1 MFNTKT
7 GPTDPL
13 QQIVPDELVK
23 EAFEGTNF
31 GGTAHREIMS
41 QGLLK
46 SACGFAEGFTAE
58 RILVELGLLKIGA
71 NQKRI
76 LTRSGKD
83 YLFEAFVNK

>member
-13 QQIVPDELVK
+13 KQIVPDELVN
-23 EAFEGTNF
+23 EAFKGTEF
-31 GGTAHREIMS
+31 GKTPYREIMS

-46 SACGFAEGFTAE
+46 SACGFADGFTAE
-58 RILVELGLLKIGA
+58 SILVELGLLKIGS

-83 YLFEAFVNK
+83 YLFECFANK